1 MPIRK
6 QLALLLLGI
15 LTVPLLQG
23 WTPPEESCEFRRVKA
38 HPDPQALLR
47 EYLRRDFNG
56 EFTSANQ
63 WQMGAL
69 LCPGHEPGWDS
80 ATIVA
85 SYSIGVA
92 VPGKKVRSFP
102 VTYQILGSTWSD
114 GSIKEEPRRERIVFV
129 LVQTPYGWRIAE
141 PQQNQH
147 LDPRTLLNEPMY
159 SSEGRRHLQRLVDRS
174 KKRQN

>member
-6 QLALLLLGI
+6 RLALLLLGS

-23 WTPPEESCEFRRVKA
+23 WTPPEESCDFQRVKA
-38 HPDPQALLR
+38 HPDPKALLR
-47 EYLRRDFNG
+47 EYLRRDFSG
-56 EFTSANQ
+56 EFESASP
-63 WQMGAL
+63 WKMGAL
-69 LCPGHEPGWDS
+69 LCPGHGPGWDS

-92 VPGKKVRSFP
+92 PPGKKVLSFP
-102 VTYQILGSTWSD
+102 VTYQILGATWSD
-114 GSIKEEPRRERIVFV
+114 GSIEEGTRRERVVFV

-141 PQQNQH
+141 PQQNPH
-147 LDPRTLLNEPMY
+147 VDPRMLLNAPMY
-159 SSEGRRHLQRLVDRS
+159 SSDGRRQLQRLVDLS